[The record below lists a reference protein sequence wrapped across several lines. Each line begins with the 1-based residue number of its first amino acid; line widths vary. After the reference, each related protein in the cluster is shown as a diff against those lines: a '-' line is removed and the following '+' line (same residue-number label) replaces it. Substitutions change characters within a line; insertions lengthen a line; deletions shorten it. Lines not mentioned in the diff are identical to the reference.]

1 MAVLVT
7 GSAVAL
13 VCAVALVVIRLFK
26 GWAAR
31 TTAGEFDHD

>member
-7 GSAVAL
+7 GSAVVL
-13 VCAVALVVIRLFK
+13 VCAVALVAIRLFK

-31 TTAGEFDHD
+31 TTVGEYDDD